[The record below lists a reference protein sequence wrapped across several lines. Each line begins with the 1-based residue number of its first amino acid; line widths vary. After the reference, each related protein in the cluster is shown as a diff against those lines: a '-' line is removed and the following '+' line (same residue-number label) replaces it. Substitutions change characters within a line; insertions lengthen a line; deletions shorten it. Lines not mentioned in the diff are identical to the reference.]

1 MNEPIVESGHVLGIA
16 ENQPV
21 FIAILYSLIEQNAH
35 FLGVCL
41 TFFRVHLRTL
51 KQLSE

>member
-1 MNEPIVESGHVLGIA
+1 MYKAVVEPADIFGIA
-16 ENQPV
+16 ENMYL